1 MGTDRS
7 DRTDPVGPVGPADS
21 TDSTDSTGSTDS
33 RLGVLRFDRLPA
45 TVWRNGGGVTR
56 EVASAGGSGSGDFD
70 WRVSIADV
78 DQPGSF
84 SAFPGV
90 DRVITVVGGEEMVLV
105 VDGVEHALGLQEP
118 FGFDGASQTRCSGL
132 SGPVR
137 DLNVMTRSDLL
148 SATVAIRDLSQ
159 TRPIAIAG
167 SQVLVLLT
175 GTAVVV
181 GADGSRAGL
190 RPLDAVGPS
199 GEHVRLVEGSGRAA
213 VVRIEPHHHVGLEPS

>member
-1 MGTDRS
+1 MGTDRADGP
-7 DRTDPVGPVGPADS
+7 DRADPASPLDPAGHPDP
-21 TDSTDSTGSTDS
+21 DGGIAD
-33 RLGVLRFDRLPA
+33 RLGVLRFAGLPA
-45 TVWRNGGGVTR
+45 VAWRNGGGVTR
-56 EVASAGGSGSGDFD
+56 EVASAGRSGSRGFD

-78 DQPGSF
+78 DEPGPF

-90 DRVITVVGGEEMVLV
+90 DRVITVVGGEGMVLV
-105 VDGVEHALGLQEP
+105 VDGVEHSLGLHEP
-118 FGFDGASQTRCSGL
+118 FGFDGASQTRCSRL

-148 SATVAIRDLSQ
+148 SAAVAIRDLSG

-175 GTAVVV
+175 GSAVVV
-181 GADGSRAGL
+181 GADGSRADL

-213 VVRIEPHHHVGLEPS
+213 VVRIEPHHHVRRQPS